1 MLLEKPEKASEVV
14 NDSDFKKKA
23 MRLLMLGRSEMSTY
37 ESKQIKYRTIF
48 DTVKTII
55 RQDGIRGCF
64 KGLQLRMLMQSVSSG
79 LSWGTYQLVK
89 NLVSQRNTH

>member
-1 MLLEKPEKASEVV
+1 MCSMLLEKPEKASEVV

-23 MRLLMLGRSEMSTY
+23 IRLLMLGRSEMSTY

-55 RQDGIRGCF
+55 R
-64 KGLQLRMLMQSVSSG
+64 
-79 LSWGTYQLVK
+79 
-89 NLVSQRNTH
+89 